1 MAKKSTIT
9 YSWDIPQM
17 NAHIE
22 QFGENNVIY
31 TVHYRYTGVSSEK
44 MPGTDNYYSATTIG
58 TEGFTY
64 VKGDPF
70 VAYEN
75 TEAFEDVVIGW
86 LDDALDV
93 DAIKASLAAQIEK
106 EINPVYLFFIT

>member
-44 MPGTDNYYSATTIG
+44 MPGTDNYYGKIHQLPLRLNN
-58 TEGFTY
+58 
-64 VKGDPF
+64 K
-70 VAYEN
+70 
-75 TEAFEDVVIGW
+75 I
-86 LDDALDV
+86 LL
-93 DAIKASLAAQIEK
+93 
-106 EINPVYLFFIT
+106 YLFFIT